1 MRTVKFKTTEY
12 QLVDHENVL
21 ASSFQATILK
31 ESYSVED
38 IAEEATGAEE
48 IKVYEDETLVATYTG
63 YTDIRAVSMYGHE
76 EGMIVSVE
84 LDNHDI
90 YSQVNTLSEQVSTIE
105 DIQDAHT
112 DNIAELNTRVDDITP
127 YVDTKTGY
135 YGETEKTFY
144 NVPEGRVSVF
154 FSDYNGSYSIN
165 RIEDRLTV
173 SFDTLENETDITIQI
188 Q

>member
-1 MRTVKFKTTEY
+1 MRTIKFKTTEY
-12 QLVDHENVL
+12 QLVDHENVMP
-21 ASSFQATILK
+21 SGIQATLLK
-31 ESYSVED
+31 EDHTVEE
-38 IAEEATGAEE
+38 IAEDASGAEE

-63 YTDIRAVSMYGHE
+63 YTDLRNVSMYYNNDVLV
-76 EGMIVSVE
+76 VSVE
-84 LDNHDI
+84 VDNHDV
-90 YSQVNTLSEQVSTIE
+90 YAQMNNLTEQVSNIE
-105 DIQDAHT
+105 EVQDAHT
-112 DNIAELNTRVDDITP
+112 NNIAELNTRVDDITP
-127 YVDTKTGY
+127 YVETKIGY

>member
-1 MRTVKFKTTEY
+1 MRTIKFHTTEY
-12 QLVDHENVL
+12 QLVDHENVMP
-21 ASSFQATILK
+21 SGIQATLLK
-31 ESYSVED
+31 EDHTVEE
-38 IAEEATGAEE
+38 IAEDATGAEE

-63 YTDIRAVSMYGHE
+63 YTDMRAISMYGHE
-76 EGMIVSVE
+76 EGMVVSVE
-84 LDNHDI
+84 LDNHDV
-90 YSQVNTLSEQVSTIE
+90 YSQLNNMAE
-105 DIQDAHT
+105 DISAIEEVQDAHT
-112 DNIAELNTRVDDITP
+112 NNLSELNQEVAELTP
-127 YVDTKTGY
+127 YVETKIGY

-173 SFDTLENETDITIQI
+173 SFDALEEATNITISI